1 MVCPLDA
8 REELEC
14 LAEKGV
20 PRVHLARR
28 FSRDETILK
37 RHFHPYR
44 MESPYSATPG
54 KPPKEFWKDQTA
66 SATTLPGQQGW
77 ESEARHDGVG
87 GKTGQAVT
95 IFPLYIERL
104 FQGGVFRMA
113 VIVTEKVNR
122 LLIRVKVGTD
132 PNGRD
137 IVRTLTFGN
146 VKTDATPQ
154 DVYDVAVALA
164 SACQYP
170 VVDYTLEEDKDL
182 TE

>member
-1 MVCPLDA
+1 
-8 REELEC
+8 
-14 LAEKGV
+14 
-20 PRVHLARR
+20 
-28 FSRDETILK
+28 
-37 RHFHPYR
+37 
-44 MESPYSATPG
+44 
-54 KPPKEFWKDQTA
+54 
-66 SATTLPGQQGW
+66 
-77 ESEARHDGVG
+77 
-87 GKTGQAVT
+87 
-95 IFPLYIERL
+95 
-104 FQGGVFRMA
+104 MA